1 MGSSFG
7 EILKISLFGES
18 HGNAIG
24 LVIDGLP
31 SGIKIDYDFI
41 NKELEKRRSLSSI
54 STSRRESD
62 QVIFLSGIFNDY
74 TTGSPLAFII
84 ENHDIKPEDYV
95 KGVIRP
101 SHSDLSAYIK
111 YNSFNDYRGGGH
123 FSGRLTAPLIV
134 LGAICKQ
141 MLENKNI
148 HIATHIKSLYD
159 INDRNFDLCNIDQ
172 DIKNLNN
179 ELFPVLD
186 SQRSQ
191 QMISL
196 IENIKNK
203 GDSVG
208 GILETIIVGLEP
220 GLGEPFF
227 NSFESKLSSLLF
239 SIGGV
244 KGISFGDGFA
254 FSNKLGSEVSDGLKY
269 INREISFNANHNGGI
284 NGGITNG
291 NYVLF
296 SCAIKPTPSIKLP
309 QHSINI
315 STKENIELE
324 LNGRH
329 DPCIAHRIRCVID
342 ALTSYCIVEFIMQKN
357 AKKW

>member
-1 MGSSFG
+1 MGSNFG

-18 HGNAIG
+18 HGTAIG

-31 SGIKIDYDFI
+31 SGIKINYDLI
-41 NKELEKRRSLSSI
+41 NKELEKRKSISSI
-54 STSRRESD
+54 STSRREAD
-62 QVIFLSGIFNDY
+62 KVIFLSGVFNDY

-84 ENHDIKPEDYV
+84 ENHDIDSSYYV
-95 KGVIRP
+95 KGIIRP
-101 SHSDLSAYIK
+101 SHCDLSAYIK
-111 YNSFNDYRGGGH
+111 YNLFNDYRGGGH

-141 MLENKNI
+141 MLEKKNI
-148 HIATHIKSLYD
+148 HIATHLKSLYN
-159 INDRNFDLCNIDQ
+159 ITDRQFDLCKIYE
-172 DIKNLNN
+172 DISYLNN

-186 SQRSQ
+186 SEKSQ

-196 IENIKNK
+196 IEDVKNK

-208 GILETIIVGLEP
+208 GTLETIIVGLEP

-239 SIGGV
+239 SIGGI
-244 KGISFGDGFA
+244 KGVSFGDGFD
-254 FSNKLGSEVSDGLKY
+254 FCEKLGSQVSDELNY
-269 INREISFNANHNGGI
+269 INDKISFKANHNGGI

-296 SCAIKPTPSIKLP
+296 SCAVKPTPSIKLP
-309 QHSINI
+309 QQSINI
-315 STKENIELE
+315 STKDNIELK

-329 DPCIAHRIRCVID
+329 DPCIAHRIKYVVD